1 MAHIYNETYP
11 NVTVPLALDLHPH
24 YSASFYCFATLS
36 PPQLERALGPNS
48 FIIITTYCCWQ
59 YMYLLYTSTHFHDM
73 IECHQKTLF
82 TLPFLWAIT
91 RYIIIFLYLS
101 NMMIVLFTYNTYHIH
116 CNGWENTTRLGCCAV
131 QTQTHLFSPPLNTFD
146 PVYTQVF
153 CL

>member
-48 FIIITTYCCWQ
+48 FIIITTYTAAGSICT
-59 YMYLLYTSTHFHDM
+59 YYILPLTSM

-101 NMMIVLFTYNTYHIH
+101 NMMIVLFTYNTY
-116 CNGWENTTRLGCCAV
+116 
-131 QTQTHLFSPPLNTFD
+131 
-146 PVYTQVF
+146 
-153 CL
+153 